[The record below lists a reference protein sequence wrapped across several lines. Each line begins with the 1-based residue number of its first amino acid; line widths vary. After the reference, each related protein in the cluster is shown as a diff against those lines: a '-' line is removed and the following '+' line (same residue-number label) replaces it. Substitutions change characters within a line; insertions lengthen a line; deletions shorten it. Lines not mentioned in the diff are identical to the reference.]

1 MKKGLALSI
10 LSVISVILI
19 LLVFGITSKIGK
31 NRQLNEKIRV
41 LPYFSFQTIDGAAFN
56 SKEIQSG
63 PALVIRFDPEC
74 EHCRYEISELMK
86 SSIPSS
92 GIRIIM
98 ISSANTDSVRKLL
111 SLYDLPSKPTITA
124 LADTSALFGNIFG
137 SDFIPSNYIY
147 DKELR
152 LVKVLYGEVKTET
165 ILKYLKQ
172 SE

>member
-1 MKKGLALSI
+1 
-10 LSVISVILI
+10 
-19 LLVFGITSKIGK
+19 
-31 NRQLNEKIRV
+31 
-41 LPYFSFQTIDGAAFN
+41 
-56 SKEIQSG
+56 
-63 PALVIRFDPEC
+63 
-74 EHCRYEISELMK
+74 
-86 SSIPSS
+86 
-92 GIRIIM
+92 M